1 MSKEVDLFKENPNDF
16 YVDRRKLVRQ
26 VRRNARPAKSR
37 SVHKQDDDVLHFAN
51 LTRLYNYRP
60 IKKSLELGLISS
72 FGLFG
77 EEEVVFQTKR
87 QATVH
92 VNSIE
97 ASFYEIDFKKIL
109 EIIGIKAVDKFKE
122 SL

>member
-1 MSKEVDLFKENPNDF
+1 M
-16 YVDRRKLVRQ
+16 DRRKLVKQ
-26 VRRNARPAKSR
+26 IKSNGRPAKSR
-37 SVHKQDDDVLHFAN
+37 SVHKKDDGVLHFAN

-60 IKKSLELGLISS
+60 MKKSIEISLISS

-87 QATVH
+87 QATVQ

-97 ASFYEIDFKKIL
+97 ASFY
-109 EIIGIKAVDKFKE
+109 
-122 SL
+122 